1 MNISSLNIKRPSKFY
16 SPLRYPGGKANLA
29 SFFFSLMDTNKIYS
43 CTYVEPF
50 AGGAGAGLTLL
61 FLERVDKIIINDLDR
76 SIYALWYSILNY
88 TDMFVEKLK
97 NVELSINE
105 WRKQWSIYTN
115 EDNDLFQLGFATFY
129 LNRTNR
135 SGIIK
140 SRPIG
145 GMSQAGQWSIGARF
159 NKKHLINR
167 IIKIANYKERIFISN
182 IDGIELMENLK
193 NVDDIFFYIDPP
205 YYMNGSTLYYNYYT
219 KLDHAHLANFLNSH
233 NDLYW
238 ILTYDNVEPIK
249 KLYAKRRVVEFTL
262 RYHIN
267 SPKKGSELMIFSD
280 KFIIPT

>member
-1 MNISSLNIKRPSKFY
+1 MNISSLNFKRPSKFY

-29 SFFFSLMDTNKIYS
+29 SFFFSLMDINKIYN

-61 FLERVDKIIINDLDR
+61 FLERVEKIIINDLDR
-76 SIYALWYSILNY
+76 SIYALWYSILNC
-88 TDMFVEKLK
+88 TDMFIEKL
-97 NVELSINE
+97 NNIELSINE
-105 WRKQWSIYTN
+105 WRKQWSIYVN
-115 EDNDLFQLGFATFY
+115 EDRDLFQLGFATFY

-140 SRPIG
+140 GRPIG
-145 GMSQAGQWSIGARF
+145 GMSQSGKWSIGARF
-159 NKKHLINR
+159 NKNDLIDR
-167 IIKIANYKERIFISN
+167 IIRIANYKERISILN
-182 IDGIELMENLK
+182 MDGIELMESLRHHN
-193 NVDDIFFYIDPP
+193 DIFFYIDPP

-219 KLDHAHLANFLNSH
+219 KMDHSRLANFLNAH

-249 KLYAKRRVVEFTL
+249 KLYAKRRVVDFTL
-262 RYHIN
+262 HYHIN

-280 KFIIPT
+280 KFIVHT